1 MSGFLPDCLVFK
13 IEEIEADTGKID
25 NTIYIIYDKKN
36 HKYLIRGQRKC
47 TPNHQSCTYS
57 FECDFVNELADFIQ
71 YVICPH
77 NKVNE
82 ILYNYD
88 NFPKDPNKISFEF
101 LNENDHGDYEIS
113 GYNNKK
119 LKKVRLLRNLSM
131 LRSIYNFY

>member
-1 MSGFLPDCLVFK
+1 MY
-13 IEEIEADTGKID
+13 T
-25 NTIYIIYDKKN
+25 
-36 HKYLIRGQRKC
+36 
-47 TPNHQSCTYS
+47 NHQSCTYS
-57 FECDFVNELADFIQ
+57 FECEFGHELADFIQ

-88 NFPKDPNKISFEF
+88 NLPKDPNKISFEF

-119 LKKVRLLRNLSM
+119 IKKVRLLRNLRI
-131 LRSIYNFY
+131 LRNIYNFY